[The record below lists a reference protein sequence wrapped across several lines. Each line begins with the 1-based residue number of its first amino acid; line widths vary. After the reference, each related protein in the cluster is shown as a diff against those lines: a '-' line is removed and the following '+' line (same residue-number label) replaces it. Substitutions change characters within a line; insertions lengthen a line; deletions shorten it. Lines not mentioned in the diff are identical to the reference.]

1 MTQLTNS
8 DKPSTLL
15 QPSETDGSA
24 PPPAPQK
31 TSHRWVCFVAG
42 TVAIAGIGV
51 GIWYSFFRPQN
62 ENMVQFSGRIEGYET
77 DVSTKGSGRI
87 EEVTVRE
94 GSAVTKGQLLV
105 RLDDDEIR
113 AELAAAT
120 AQVEAAKQREAAARL
135 QISVL
140 ESQGV
145 DAKLN
150 LQQSEG
156 DTAGKVVEAEAL
168 VATAQATLKQEQ
180 ARVEEVRALLE
191 QTRVDRDRYA
201 SLATQGAETQQLS
214 RAERQQWS
222 QLVVRSKLRRES

>member
-15 QPSETDGSA
+15 QPSETDGSV
-24 PPPAPQK
+24 PPPVPQK
-31 TSHRWVCFVAG
+31 TSHRWVWLVAG

-51 GIWYSFFRPQN
+51 GIWYSFFRPKN

-77 DVSTKGSGRI
+77 DVSTKGAGRVK
-87 EEVTVRE
+87 EVTVRE
-94 GSAVTKGQLLV
+94 GIAVIKGQLLV
-105 RLDDDEIR
+105 RLDDEEIR

-145 DAKLN
+145 DAN
-150 LQQSEG
+150 
-156 DTAGKVVEAEAL
+156 D
-168 VATAQATLKQEQ
+168 
-180 ARVEEVRALLE
+180 
-191 QTRVDRDRYA
+191 
-201 SLATQGAETQQLS
+201 
-214 RAERQQWS
+214 
-222 QLVVRSKLRRES
+222 